1 MNWIKELLNNA
12 IELPENQKANL
23 VLKAKEGDK
32 KSKEKLL
39 LSDIKLIYK
48 FACEICQYIEN
59 FEHLEDAVQFL
70 IEIYLK
76 TLLSYSKDKGT
87 KFSTYV
93 YQALIW
99 GKQEY
104 IRRNRS
110 LFNTEKNHDEAL
122 DKKTLSIDS
131 PIYDD
136 SFSLLEV
143 IPAKDELGNLVD
155 EIAYEQMKEKIFREL
170 SKKNEKLALVVLR
183 RLEGKTL
190 KEIGLEL
197 GCTKQRVNQILK
209 ENSAFLREICMKY
222 L

>member
-1 MNWIKELLNNA
+1 MSWIKELLDNA
-12 IELPENQKANL
+12 IELPENQKLEL

-32 KSKEKLL
+32 KSKEILL

-48 FACEICQYIEN
+48 FACETCQYIEN
-59 FEHLEDAVQFL
+59 FEHLEDVVQFL

-76 TLLSYSKDKGT
+76 TLSSYSENKGT
-87 KFSTYV
+87 KFTTYV

-110 LFNTEKNHDEAL
+110 LFNTEKNHEEAL
-122 DKKTLSIDS
+122 DKKTVSINFPVNEDGLT
-131 PIYDD
+131 
-136 SFSLLEV
+136 LLE
-143 IPAKDELGNLVD
+143 ILPAEDEFEDLID
-155 EIAYEQMKEKIFREL
+155 KITYRQMKEKIFQEL
-170 SKKNEKLALVVLR
+170 SEINKKLAIIVLR

-190 KEIGLEL
+190 KEIGIEL
-197 GCTKQRVNQILK
+197 GCTKQRIKQILQ
-209 ENSAFLREICMKY
+209 ENQQLLKVICSKY

>member
-1 MNWIKELLNNA
+1 MSWIKELLDNA
-12 IELPENQKANL
+12 IELLENQKLEL

-32 KSKEKLL
+32 KSKEILL

-48 FACEICQYIEN
+48 FACETCQYIEN
-59 FEHLEDAVQFL
+59 FEHLEDVVQFL

-76 TLLSYSKDKGT
+76 TLSSYSENKGT
-87 KFSTYV
+87 KFTTYV

-110 LFNTEKNHDEAL
+110 LFNTEKNHEKAL
-122 DKKTLSIDS
+122 DKKTVSIDS
-131 PIYDD
+131 PVNEDGLT
-136 SFSLLEV
+136 LLE
-143 IPAKDELGNLVD
+143 ILPAEDEFEDLID
-155 EIAYEQMKEKIFREL
+155 KITYRQMKEKIFQEL
-170 SKKNEKLALVVLR
+170 SEINKKLAIIVLR

-190 KEIGLEL
+190 KEIGIEL
-197 GCTKQRVNQILK
+197 GCTKQRIKQILQ
-209 ENSAFLREICMKY
+209 ENQQLLKVICSKY

>member
-1 MNWIKELLNNA
+1 MSWIKELLDNA
-12 IELPENQKANL
+12 IELLENQKLEL

-32 KSKEKLL
+32 KSKEILL

-48 FACEICQYIEN
+48 FACETCQYIEN
-59 FEHLEDAVQFL
+59 FEHLEDVVQFL

-76 TLLSYSKDKGT
+76 TLSSYSENKGT
-87 KFSTYV
+87 KFTTYV

-110 LFNTEKNHDEAL
+110 LFNTEKNHEEAL
-122 DKKTLSIDS
+122 DKKTVSINS
-131 PIYDD
+131 PVNEDGLT
-136 SFSLLEV
+136 LLE
-143 IPAKDELGNLVD
+143 ILPAEDEFEDLID
-155 EIAYEQMKEKIFREL
+155 KITYRQMKEKIFQEL
-170 SKKNEKLALVVLR
+170 SEINKKLAIIVLR

-190 KEIGLEL
+190 KEIGIEL
-197 GCTKQRVNQILK
+197 GCTKQRIKQILQ
-209 ENSAFLREICMKY
+209 ENQQLLKVICSKY

>member
-1 MNWIKELLNNA
+1 VSWIKELLDNA
-12 IELPENQKANL
+12 IELPENQKLEL

-32 KSKEKLL
+32 KSKEILL

-48 FACEICQYIEN
+48 FACETCQYIEN
-59 FEHLEDAVQFL
+59 FEHLEDVVQFL

-76 TLLSYSKDKGT
+76 TLSSYSENKGT
-87 KFSTYV
+87 KFTTYV

-110 LFNTEKNHDEAL
+110 LFNTEKNHEEAL
-122 DKKTLSIDS
+122 DKKTVSINS
-131 PIYDD
+131 PVNEDGLT
-136 SFSLLEV
+136 LLE
-143 IPAKDELGNLVD
+143 ILPAEDEFEDLID
-155 EIAYEQMKEKIFREL
+155 KITYRQMKEKIFQEL
-170 SKKNEKLALVVLR
+170 SEINKKLAIIVLR

-190 KEIGLEL
+190 KEIGIEL
-197 GCTKQRVNQILK
+197 GCTKQRIKQILQ
-209 ENSAFLREICMKY
+209 ENQQLLKVICSKY

>member
-1 MNWIKELLNNA
+1 MSWIKELLDNA
-12 IELPENQKANL
+12 IELPENQKLEL

-32 KSKEKLL
+32 KSKEILL

-48 FACEICQYIEN
+48 FACETCQYIEN
-59 FEHLEDAVQFL
+59 FEHLEDVVQFL

-76 TLLSYSKDKGT
+76 TLSSYSENKGT
-87 KFSTYV
+87 KFTTYV

-110 LFNTEKNHDEAL
+110 LFNTEKNHEEAL
-122 DKKTLSIDS
+122 DKKTVSINS
-131 PIYDD
+131 PVNEDGLT
-136 SFSLLEV
+136 LLE
-143 IPAKDELGNLVD
+143 ILPAEDEFEDLIGK
-155 EIAYEQMKEKIFREL
+155 ITYRQMREKIFQEL
-170 SKKNEKLALVVLR
+170 SEINKKLAIIVLR

-190 KEIGLEL
+190 KEIGIEL
-197 GCTKQRVNQILK
+197 GCTKQRIKQILQ
-209 ENSAFLREICMKY
+209 ENQQLLKVICFKY

>member
-1 MNWIKELLNNA
+1 MSWIKELLDNA
-12 IELPENQKANL
+12 IELPENQKLEL

-32 KSKEKLL
+32 KSKEILL

-48 FACEICQYIEN
+48 FACETCQYIEN
-59 FEHLEDAVQFL
+59 FEHLEDVVQFL

-76 TLLSYSKDKGT
+76 TLSSYSENKGT
-87 KFSTYV
+87 KFTTYV

-110 LFNTEKNHDEAL
+110 LFNTEKNHEEAL
-122 DKKTLSIDS
+122 DKKTVSINS
-131 PIYDD
+131 PVNEDGLT
-136 SFSLLEV
+136 LLE
-143 IPAKDELGNLVD
+143 ILPAEDEFEDLID
-155 EIAYEQMKEKIFREL
+155 KITYRQMKEKIFQEL
-170 SKKNEKLALVVLR
+170 SEINKKLAIIVLR

-190 KEIGLEL
+190 KEIGIEL
-197 GCTKQRVNQILK
+197 GCTKQRIKQILQ
-209 ENSAFLREICMKY
+209 ENQQLLKVICSKY

>member
-1 MNWIKELLNNA
+1 MSWIKELLDNA
-12 IELPENQKANL
+12 IELPENQKLEL

-32 KSKEKLL
+32 KSKEILL

-48 FACEICQYIEN
+48 FACETCQYIEN
-59 FEHLEDAVQFL
+59 FEHLEDVVQFL

-76 TLLSYSKDKGT
+76 TLSSYSENKGT
-87 KFSTYV
+87 KFTTYV

-110 LFNTEKNHDEAL
+110 LFNTEKNHEEAL
-122 DKKTLSIDS
+122 DKKTVSINS
-131 PIYDD
+131 PVNEDGLI
-136 SFSLLEV
+136 LLE
-143 IPAKDELGNLVD
+143 ILPAEDEFEDLID
-155 EIAYEQMKEKIFREL
+155 KITYRQMKEKIFQEL
-170 SKKNEKLALVVLR
+170 SEINKKLAIIVLR

-190 KEIGLEL
+190 KEIGIEL
-197 GCTKQRVNQILK
+197 GCTKQRIKQILQ
-209 ENSAFLREICMKY
+209 ENQQLLKVICSKY

>member
-1 MNWIKELLNNA
+1 MSWIKELLDNA
-12 IELPENQKANL
+12 IKLLENQKLEL

-32 KSKEKLL
+32 KSKEILL

-48 FACEICQYIEN
+48 FACETCQYIEN
-59 FEHLEDAVQFL
+59 FEHLEDVVQFL

-76 TLLSYSKDKGT
+76 TLSSYSENKET
-87 KFSTYV
+87 KFTTYV

-110 LFNTEKNHDEAL
+110 LFNTEKNHEEAL
-122 DKKTLSIDS
+122 DKKTVSINS
-131 PIYDD
+131 PVNEDGLT
-136 SFSLLEV
+136 LLE
-143 IPAKDELGNLVD
+143 ILPAEDEFEDLID
-155 EIAYEQMKEKIFREL
+155 KITYRQMKEKIFQEL
-170 SKKNEKLALVVLR
+170 SEINKKLAIIVLR

-190 KEIGLEL
+190 KEIGIEL
-197 GCTKQRVNQILK
+197 GCTKQRIKQILQ
-209 ENSAFLREICMKY
+209 ENQQLLKVICSKY